1 MRVISQNGKYD
12 VPYDN
17 FVFVSEQNMIYAV
30 SIAGSGTKQWL
41 MAEYT
46 GPGKTQKA
54 MEMLHEKYNSVEF
67 MKITG
72 TPELFA
78 EMKKILSEVDFDEV
92 TEFTFRFPADDEIE
106 VKI

>member
-46 GPGKTQKA
+46 GPVSYTH
-54 MEMLHEKYNSVEF
+54 LTLPTIRLV
-67 MKITG
+67 
-72 TPELFA
+72 
-78 EMKKILSEVDFDEV
+78 
-92 TEFTFRFPADDEIE
+92 
-106 VKI
+106 